1 MSTSE
6 AEGDGPDGAGNGGGS
21 TGAGAAGGPGGSGD
35 PGGLR
40 RALSRTRSATV
51 LTLRRRD
58 SLLVVVGVTAIYLLG
73 YLWAIGDL
81 APGFGGYG
89 LVLAADPLGSLLRT
103 TTGFLSFAPVALVRV
118 GPLTYQASL
127 NTLVG
132 LGLALLVGL
141 NLGLTYLTRKQ
152 PAACGLSSST
162 GVLAGLP
169 ALLSGTACCGPV
181 VLIALGIQASGVLLT
196 AFQVLLPV
204 AALVLVGSLVV
215 VGRQVRPDAVAA
227 GSA

>member
-6 AEGDGPDGAGNGGGS
+6 SDGPDGGGGS
-21 TGAGAAGGPGGSGD
+21 
-35 PGGLR
+35 GGLR
-40 RALSRTRSATV
+40 TALARTRAATA

-58 SLLVVVGVTAIYLLG
+58 SLLVVAGVTVLYLLG

-89 LVLAADPLGSLLRT
+89 LVVAADPIGTLFRT
-103 TTGFLSFAPVALVRV
+103 TSGLVSFAPVALVRA
-118 GPLTYQASL
+118 GPLAYQASL

-132 LGLALLVGL
+132 LVLALLVGL

-152 PAACGLSSST
+152 PAACGLEASA
-162 GVLAGLP
+162 GVLAGIP

-196 AFQVLLPV
+196 AFQVLLPA
-204 AALVLVGSLVV
+204 AALVLVGSLVL
-215 VGRQVRPDAVAA
+215 VGRQVRPEAMAA
-227 GSA
+227 TSG